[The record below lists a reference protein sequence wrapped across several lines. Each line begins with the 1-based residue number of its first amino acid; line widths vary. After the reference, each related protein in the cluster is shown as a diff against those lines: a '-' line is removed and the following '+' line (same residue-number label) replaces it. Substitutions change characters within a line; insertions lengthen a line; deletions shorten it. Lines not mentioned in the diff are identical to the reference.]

1 MFIKLFL
8 ITFFTSVSVSF
19 LVNKIFAKS
28 IRTILAKLVQ
38 EKIAQVFTR
47 YVYFAIYVIG
57 LSGGVNIY
65 SLERYLKKTDPDL
78 PLLTLNADKFFLEIY
93 KTIIETLQ
101 SITFLLFFFFLV
113 TLVSY
118 VLIHTLQKIKQ
129 KS

>member
-65 SLERYLKKTDPDL
+65 SLERYLNFGPGGLWTDSLSDRL
-78 PLLTLNADKFFLEIY
+78 ATLLYLVGA
-93 KTIIETLQ
+93 
-101 SITFLLFFFFLV
+101 LLFCGWWTAAAFG
-113 TLVSY
+113 
-118 VLIHTLQKIKQ
+118 QRA
-129 KS
+129 